1 MPLLKHLSDY
11 NEKKALHCLLLGD
24 KKKEKR
30 RKKGYCMEKGRGVPV
45 SVAGAQ
51 LQQM

>member
-24 KKKEKR
+24 KKKKKEEKR
-30 RKKGYCMEKGRGVPV
+30 VIVWKK
-45 SVAGAQ
+45 AGGSLFQ
-51 LQQM
+51 